1 MKNKTTTTTKTP
13 RHQDTK
19 NLFSWCLGVLV
30 VIFIAP
36 AGVAQNLKPPILQ
49 DIHIDQRLNEQL
61 PLDVTFRD
69 ESGKSVPLGQYF
81 GKKPVILSFAYYE
94 CPMLCTL
101 VLNGLTKGL
110 RVIPFDI
117 GNQFEVV
124 NISINPREGPDLAA
138 AKKAN
143 YLRDYGRAG
152 AEQGWH
158 FLTGD
163 EESIRKVAQA
173 AGYRYVYDP
182 NTGQYAHAAGIMIA
196 TPKGRMSRYFYGIE
210 YAGQDLR
217 LGLIEAADGKIGTLA
232 DQVLLY
238 CFHYDPK
245 TGRYGVA
252 ITAIIR
258 LLGSATAIAI
268 AGFLLIMF
276 RRERRTR
283 LAPKGL

>member
-1 MKNKTTTTTKTP
+1 M
-13 RHQDTK
+13 RFIVS
-19 NLFSWCLGVLV
+19 LCLCVFVLV
-30 VIFIAP
+30 LMTSPVA
-36 AGVAQNLKPPILQ
+36 VAQNVKPPILQ
-49 DIHIDQRLNEQL
+49 DIRIDQRLNAQL

-69 ESGKSVPLGQYF
+69 ETGKSVQLGQYF

-143 YLRDYGRAG
+143 YIREYGRPG

-158 FLTGD
+158 FLTG
-163 EESIRKVAQA
+163 EEAAIQQVTKA
-173 AGYRYVYDP
+173 AGFRYVYDP
-182 NTGQYAHAAGIMIA
+182 TTGQYAHAAGIMIA
-196 TPKGRMSRYFYGIE
+196 TPNGRLSRYFYGIE

-217 LGLIEAADGKIGTLA
+217 LGLIEAADEKIGTLA

-238 CFHYDPK
+238 CFHYDPV
-245 TGRYGVA
+245 TGKYGLA
-252 ITAIIR
+252 ITRIIR
-258 LLGSATAIAI
+258 VLGTATALAL
-268 AGFLLIMF
+268 GVFMLVMF
-276 RRERRTR
+276 RRERR
-283 LAPKGL
+283 AAG